1 LLRDD
6 IGLFVADGVKLS
18 TGELVV
24 VSVSFMLGLVVTVS
38 EIDAVGVTVIFGE
51 AVIVLVGLIVMETL
65 VEAEDELLMLDVLV
79 CVAELERV
87 LVICDV
93 FVTFGLEAV
102 PDTETVEVREDDD
115 ERVFVA
121 EAEFVRVT

>member
-1 LLRDD
+1 MLRDD

>member
-1 LLRDD
+1 
-6 IGLFVADGVKLS
+6 
-18 TGELVV
+18 
-24 VSVSFMLGLVVTVS
+24 MLGLVVTVS
-38 EIDAVGVTVIFGE
+38 EIDAVGVTVILGE